1 MCATQRFCVSVICPG
16 LTLVITRAI
25 KSTSRK
31 KLYQNLKLNI
41 FSEEDWWEVYA
52 CFIKMLLHISDL
64 VPPMRNTLR
73 YPSKFNIFSCRTD
86 YLKKYS
92 SLSTVTEWSKLDL
105 QIQNSS
111 IDSIFFK
118 ALIKFIKFIVSKT
131 YIIHVRI
138 GQKLLIGLYVGFNPL
153 REHKFKHSFN
163 HTLNPLSSCNIET
176 ESITS

>member
-1 MCATQRFCVSVICPG
+1 
-16 LTLVITRAI
+16 
-25 KSTSRK
+25 
-31 KLYQNLKLNI
+31 
-41 FSEEDWWEVYA
+41 
-52 CFIKMLLHISDL
+52 MLLHISDL

-131 YIIHVRI
+131 YIIHVHR
-138 GQKLLIGLYVGFNPL
+138 GQKLLIGL
-153 REHKFKHSFN
+153 
-163 HTLNPLSSCNIET
+163 
-176 ESITS
+176 